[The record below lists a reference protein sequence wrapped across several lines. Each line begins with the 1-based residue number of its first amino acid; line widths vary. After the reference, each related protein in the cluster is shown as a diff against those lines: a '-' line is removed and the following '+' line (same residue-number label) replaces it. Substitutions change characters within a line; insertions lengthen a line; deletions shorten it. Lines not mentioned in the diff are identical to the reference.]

1 MSALDLDLS
10 RLSLGSSYPPQG
22 HDHHQAH
29 QGTGVNVHRSQSAS
43 LDRQVDS
50 LSPPPPSQSGP
61 QGTGNSTSASL
72 QPHQIMQPPVHSGPP
87 PHVQL
92 KEPQRRRGVVK
103 FFSEFEPT
111 AWPAPSFTSIDG
123 RTRAISSCIACLP
136 RFTPRADSLK
146 GFGFVVDN
154 DPAALGG
161 QEGSS
166 RSCPAYLRSL
176 YLTRRSSTQC
186 SATSARSRA
195 RAVSGRLQRYVSLA
209 FRRERLLTF
218 YVLVQGEE
226 VEYELVQGPKGFQA
240 ANLTGPGGRSVV
252 GDPKARMQK
261 PPAYLSLAPFAM
273 PLGAPYLADPYHA
286 QHAGVYAGSPYTQ
299 HVLYVPATAS
309 LPPAQYTYAPV
320 PIAAGS
326 TSHRHQPSGS
336 ITGAPSSASTSPFA
350 APQYQS
356 YASPSPLAGGSAP
369 PSANNGAG
377 GATGADR
384 YSGMAR
390 IGGGGA
396 GAFGIPQQPG
406 AGDLPRGLA
415 GAAGPAFGA
424 VPPHPGPA
432 GFSPPGGFVG
442 LPGSPGGPG
451 AGAAAGAGAPSFGGF
466 APFSPPS
473 FNHAP
478 LFPAPPGDAQA
489 GFASFG
495 SFAPQHQQHPFAPG
509 AGGPPSRG
517 PSASTPS
524 TSALFGTSTA
534 SVSASGTPLPAPI
547 GSRSGTPAA
556 GGRSTPALGNGSLGN
571 DAWRTTA
578 PGSSGGLYA
587 NGE

>member
-10 RLSLGSSYPPQG
+10 RLSLASPYPPQG
-22 HDHHQAH
+22 HERHQAH
-29 QGTGVNVHRSQSAS
+29 HGVPSNAHRSQSSS

-50 LSPPPPSQSGP
+50 LSPPPSQSNPSQ
-61 QGTGNSTSASL
+61 GTANSSL

-87 PHVQL
+87 PHIQL

-103 FFSEFEPT
+103 FFN
-111 AWPAPSFTSIDG
+111 
-123 RTRAISSCIACLP
+123 
-136 RFTPRADSLK
+136 SLK

-161 QEGSS
+161 QEVFCHFSAIAGKSGF
-166 RSCPAYLRSL
+166 RSL
-176 YLTRRSSTQC
+176 
-186 SATSARSRA
+186 A
-195 RAVSGRLQRYVSLA
+195 
-209 FRRERLLTF
+209 E
-218 YVLVQGEE
+218 GEE

-309 LPPAQYTYAPV
+309 LPPTQYTYAPV
-320 PIAAGS
+320 PIAAGPP
-326 TSHRHQPSGS
+326 THRHQPSGS
-336 ITGAPSSASTSPFA
+336 MTGAPSSASTSPFA

-356 YASPSPLAGGSAP
+356 YASPSPLGSGSAP
-369 PSANNGAG
+369 QAASNGTAGAG
-377 GATGADR
+377 GAER

-396 GAFGIPQQPG
+396 GGFGAPQQPG
-406 AGDLPRGLA
+406 AGDLPRGLG
-415 GAAGPAFGA
+415 GAAGPTFGT
-424 VPPHPGPA
+424 VPPHAGPA
-432 GFSPPGGFVG
+432 SFSPPGGFVG
-442 LPGSPGGPG
+442 LPGSPGGPAAGG
-451 AGAAAGAGAPSFGGF
+451 AGGGGGPSFGGF

-478 LFPAPPGDAQA
+478 LFPPPPGDAQA

-495 SFAPQHQQHPFAPG
+495 SFAPQHQQHPFAAG

-534 SVSASGTPLPAPI
+534 SASGTPLPAPI

-571 DAWRTTA
+571 DAWKTTA
-578 PGSSGGLYA
+578 PGSSGGLYV

>member
-10 RLSLGSSYPPQG
+10 RLSLASPYPPQG
-22 HDHHQAH
+22 HEHHQAH
-29 QGTGVNVHRSQSAS
+29 HGVPSNAHRSQSS
-43 LDRQVDS
+43 SFDRQVDS
-50 LSPPPPSQSGP
+50 LSPPPSQSNPSQ
-61 QGTGNSTSASL
+61 GTANSSL

-103 FFSEFEPT
+103 FFN
-111 AWPAPSFTSIDG
+111 
-123 RTRAISSCIACLP
+123 
-136 RFTPRADSLK
+136 SLK

-161 QEGSS
+161 QEVFCHFSAIAGKSGF
-166 RSCPAYLRSL
+166 RSL
-176 YLTRRSSTQC
+176 
-186 SATSARSRA
+186 A
-195 RAVSGRLQRYVSLA
+195 
-209 FRRERLLTF
+209 E
-218 YVLVQGEE
+218 GEE

-309 LPPAQYTYAPV
+309 LPPTQYTYAPV
-320 PIAAGS
+320 PIAAGPP
-326 TSHRHQPSGS
+326 THRHQPSGS
-336 ITGAPSSASTSPFA
+336 MTGAPSSASTSPFA

-356 YASPSPLAGGSAP
+356 YASPSPLAGGAAPQSA
-369 PSANNGAG
+369 SDGAAGAG
-377 GATGADR
+377 GADR
-384 YSGMAR
+384 YPGMAR

-396 GAFGIPQQPG
+396 GAFGAPQQPG
-406 AGDLPRGLA
+406 AGDLSRGLG
-415 GAAGPAFGA
+415 GAAGPTFGT
-424 VPPHPGPA
+424 VPPHAGPA
-432 GFSPPGGFVG
+432 SFSPPGGFVG

-451 AGAAAGAGAPSFGGF
+451 AGGAGGAGGPSFGGF

-495 SFAPQHQQHPFAPG
+495 SFAPQHQQHPFAAG

-534 SVSASGTPLPAPI
+534 SASGTPLPAPI

-571 DAWRTTA
+571 DAWKTTA
-578 PGSSGGLYA
+578 PGSSGGLYV